1 VHISSQYGDS
11 PGWLDVTGIISGTGF
26 EKSALALPL
35 LRRLVDHY
43 ELPVADGRLQLR
55 SNCGIPKLDRDD
67 SRLCTMGLIA
77 NSVIPHG
84 DSIAGL
90 KYIGR
95 RFVSDCARAERLRER
110 GFFQRLRLQL
120 GLGRAT
126 AKAMRNV
133 RRTEQLA

>member
-1 VHISSQYGDS
+1 
-11 PGWLDVTGIISGTGF
+11 
-26 EKSALALPL
+26 
-35 LRRLVDHY
+35 
-43 ELPVADGRLQLR
+43 
-55 SNCGIPKLDRDD
+55 
-67 SRLCTMGLIA
+67 
-77 NSVIPHG
+77 VIPHG